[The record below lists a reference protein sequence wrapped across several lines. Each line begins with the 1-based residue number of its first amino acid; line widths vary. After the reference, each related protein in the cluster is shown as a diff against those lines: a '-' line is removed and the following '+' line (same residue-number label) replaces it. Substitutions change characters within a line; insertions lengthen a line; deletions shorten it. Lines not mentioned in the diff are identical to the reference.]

1 MVDRIDRASGLIGLG
16 FPASCGSRWLGQGLI
31 RLDPPADHALKTDLL
46 NNANAETQYHFETA
60 SWTSSRVSVLCNVYI
75 LCKIGRPI
83 SIGIGTVDSAT
94 VDAEKDGFASG
105 QLRPARQTRKL
116 EINGRRNGGKVD
128 RIYYNRCFSVFKYR
142 SRCCFFPA
150 VQTLT
155 LVPDLDHDRLLSRA
169 ISRIPPL
176 DRFPVEM
183 ASRFALL
190 AFALASLAVS
200 ASAQG
205 PTASPSKSPSVAPV
219 KPPAPSPLLPP
230 PAVAPV
236 RPPAA
241 APLSAPPAPV
251 PAAKSPSLSPPAPPT
266 SDIPAPAPR
275 SSISGV
281 PASAPTAPPPA
292 GNGAADLSFSWIGAF
307 AVAAVAFAM

>member
-1 MVDRIDRASGLIGLG
+1 MRHVSGHVWAQLTQQQFVAARRSPAASV
-16 FPASCGSRWLGQGLI
+16 AS
-31 RLDPPADHALKTDLL
+31 LL
-46 NNANAETQYHFETA
+46 NRSQRRRRCLQKPGVAPSPAQQQPSQKPAAARRCSPSPAAARNSPLSPVAALFLPSALFLVKCFETA
-60 SWTSSRVSVLCNVYI
+60 SWTSSRVSVLCNVHI
-75 LCKIGRPI
+75 L
-83 SIGIGTVDSAT
+83 
-94 VDAEKDGFASG
+94 F
-105 QLRPARQTRKL
+105 
-116 EINGRRNGGKVD
+116 
-128 RIYYNRCFSVFKYR
+128 
-142 SRCCFFPA
+142 
-150 VQTLT
+150 QTLT
-155 LVPDLDHDRLLSRA
+155 LVPDHDHGRLLSRA

-183 ASRFALL
+183 ASRLALL

-205 PTASPSKSPSVAPV
+205 PAASPSKSPSVAPV

-230 PAVAPV
+230 PTVAPV